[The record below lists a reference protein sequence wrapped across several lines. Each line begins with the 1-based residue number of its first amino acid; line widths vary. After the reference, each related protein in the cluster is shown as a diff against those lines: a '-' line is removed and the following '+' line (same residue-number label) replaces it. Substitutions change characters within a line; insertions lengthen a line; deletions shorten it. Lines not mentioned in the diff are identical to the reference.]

1 MLLEIRHLQKT
12 FGSLAV
18 LKDRSCRMRFFF
30 VLNAMKEDG
39 TLLAILEAH
48 GMLDNF
54 IGTEE
59 GRTENP

>member
-1 MLLEIRHLQKT
+1 
-12 FGSLAV
+12 
-18 LKDRSCRMRFFF
+18 MRFFF

-48 GMLDNF
+48 GMRDNF
-54 IGTEE
+54 VGTEE

>member
-1 MLLEIRHLQKT
+1 
-12 FGSLAV
+12 
-18 LKDRSCRMRFFF
+18 MRFFF